1 MADFLTFSLSL
12 RAILVALLIFALR
25 VLEMSLDTLRVL
37 FTMRGKKIQVW
48 MIGFIRSAIFVMT
61 IAFVLGNVENVINII
76 AYAGGFATGNI
87 LGMWFEE
94 KLALGFVELR
104 IVSPRRGQAI
114 LDALRDREF
123 AVTELLARGKDGMV
137 SVLSCTVRRKYATDV
152 EKIVRQVDKEAFIT
166 FEEVRSVRRGFW
178 GT

>member
-1 MADFLTFSLSL
+1 MNAFFTFELTSQTIGI
-12 RAILVALLIFALR
+12 AVLIFVLR

-37 FTMRGKKIQVW
+37 FTLRGKKLRVW
-48 MIGFIRSAIFVMT
+48 LIGFIRSAIFVMT
-61 IAFVLGNVENVINII
+61 IAFVLQNVENVFSVI
-76 AYAGGFATGNI
+76 AYAAGFATGNI

-94 KLALGFVELR
+94 RLALGFVELR

-114 LDALRDREF
+114 LESLRDEGY

-137 SVLSCTVRRKYATDV
+137 SVLSCTVQRKTAPDV
-152 EKIVRQVDKEAFIT
+152 EEVIQKTDQNAFIT
-166 FEEVRSVRRGFW
+166 AEEVRSVRRGFW

>member
-1 MADFLTFSLSL
+1 M
-12 RAILVALLIFALR
+12 LVALLIFGLR

-37 FTMRGKKIQVW
+37 FTLRGKKLQVW
-48 MIGFIRSAIFVMT
+48 LIGFFRSAIFVTT
-61 IAFVLGNVENVINII
+61 IAFVLGSVENLFNLI

-94 KLALGFVELR
+94 RLAMGFVELR

-114 LDALRDREF
+114 LEKLREEGY

-137 SVLSCTVRRKYATDV
+137 SVLSCTVQRKQSPKV
-152 EKIVRQVDKEAFIT
+152 ERVVQNVDDEAFVT
-166 FEEVRSVRRGFW
+166 SEEVRSVRRGFW
-178 GT
+178 GS